1 MKKLLLLF
9 ILICSYYNAQQ
20 NIAEI
25 FSPRIK
31 NQKNNSSFYFRILNV
46 NQNEFNNYVNKSS
59 SFVGLKKIKEGY
71 STEYKIGSI
80 YFSSTNPIT
89 LEQLTQLMKFLNLHE
104 IHFDGK
110 KISVDEIKNQTI
122 IFVERDESKNKTPR
136 KN

>member
-9 ILICSYYNAQQ
+9 ILSISFAHAQQ

-31 NQKNNSSFYFRILNV
+31 NQKSSSSFYFRILNV
-46 NQNEFNNYVNKSS
+46 NQQDFNSYVTKSN
-59 SFVGLKKIKEGY
+59 SFVGLTKLREGY
-71 STEYKIGSI
+71 SLEHKIGSI
-80 YFSSTNPIT
+80 YFSSTSQIT
-89 LEQLTQLMKFLNLHE
+89 LEQLSQLMKFLNLHE

-122 IFVERDESKNKTPR
+122 IVVERNDSKSISPR